1 MLEQESFTS
10 PRANKTLPLESRTLW
25 DKFLLELK

>member
-1 MLEQESFTS
+1 MLEQELFTS
-10 PRANKTLPLESRTLW
+10 PQADKTLVLEYRTLW